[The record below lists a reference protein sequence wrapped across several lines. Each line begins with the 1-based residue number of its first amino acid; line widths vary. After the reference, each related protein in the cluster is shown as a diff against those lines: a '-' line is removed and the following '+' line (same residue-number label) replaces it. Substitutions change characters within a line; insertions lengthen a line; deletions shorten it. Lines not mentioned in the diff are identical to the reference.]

1 MQTSAAAIPQLTF
14 SIGNADAPDTIWVT
28 TDPDRNRLTLAVGTE
43 ADASFAAGRPV
54 PYGEARGATG
64 SLLYLNLSPLQLSEA
79 EFERVTAHAEGWETL
94 KTARDRRICFAPS
107 EAIELTRGERLRL
120 QIDHVTMA
128 SPPEGATVELAV
140 ASYRVGGITRGDIGL
155 VTQLLAAL
163 QVPPDGGR
171 DLHDA
176 IALTVDQPFVI
187 GSVGDYEDV
196 TNRLALTFAPG
207 PRPRSIVAG
216 EETSFTISFLY
227 ADEPPGYGALCTRAE
242 ARRIRVLAGTG
253 TADWAISSPSGQQNR
268 SWLLQPPAG
277 AEIVPPDGVAELRVE
292 DVVTTLAGGPTLM
305 LVTYSGVPGYQDGAY
320 AITLRKVPHV
330 RITSFEVSPNPVVL
344 HDGVA
349 EVELRW
355 TVEDAGALTL
365 QPLYRDVTRRTSIR
379 VPVSEST
386 TFTLLADG
394 IERASA
400 GNQALDSRTVTVL
413 PVIDSFAAAPSA
425 IHAADFPRVCDLA
438 WSVNTAGQVE
448 LVTSN
453 GGPDPNRYAARTGIS
468 RSIERPQMITIV
480 PVETPENLVIR
491 RSLVLSAFTP
501 EYATAAVAGASAVAI
516 APNAG
521 FVAVA
526 DARAGT
532 VTALDTIVYKPL
544 GGAVAVGSAPAAL
557 AFAPDG
563 STLFTANAGDGTV
576 SVLSVTAAAGW
587 PPFALSVAETLTVGG
602 RPQAVA
608 LSPEG
613 RYLYVALAP
622 AAGDGAG
629 SLAVLTRREDGGF
642 SRPQIFAVG
651 RAPRAIGVAPGGAQV
666 LVANAGDDSVTVIG
680 VSGSGGRH
688 QHVATL
694 TDFRSEP
701 SGIAFTPD
709 NAVVLVSCAGSAT
722 VFALDARYLETSPR
736 KPLTVGARPGAIA
749 VVPGGAY
756 AFVACDGDDALAL
769 LSVGNAPR
777 TCSVLQQGVPAGS
790 GATGVAVSPD
800 AGLALVSYRGAD
812 RLGVVT
818 LAEYTQRREPVAAGN
833 QLTDVVV
840 TPDAAQAFAWHDA
853 RIRFNE
859 GTPSS
864 GYWAYEFAS
873 GTIEQQ
879 DDGRP
884 VIAIVPSPRRAD
896 RAAYLIATDSDA
908 VEVVS
913 TETCTPIFQI
923 DVSRETGARPRAIAV
938 SGDGRTLFALCA
950 DAQLNFVLLPWDVDV
965 RAKTARPLGVVE
977 LYRAKGRGS
986 EYLLAGPDA
995 GAVWAIDSPGRQLW
1009 SVRREGDRYVKAGDP
1024 IALPALTADAA
1035 ISPDGA
1041 RLFALGQSG
1050 TRNTITS
1057 LTTSDRV
1064 LRTVTLPS
1072 IGSIALNGLVVSPDG
1087 TRLFATDGVQ
1097 AGLRVFDAATLRL
1110 VQTISWEGATTPYGV
1125 AVTPT
1130 GTHVLAADVGDVD
1143 DGEGGGSLVIAPQV
1157 QPAALEELERAAGLA
1172 DTEPQEAHAD
1182 A

>member
-28 TDPDRNRLTLAVGTE
+28 TDPELNRLTLAVGTE

-64 SLLYLNLSPLQLSEA
+64 SLLYLNLSALQLSDA
-79 EFERVTAHAEGWETL
+79 EFERVTAYAEGWETL
-94 KTARDRRICFAPS
+94 KTPRDRRICFAPS
-107 EAIELTRGERLRL
+107 AAVALRRGERLRL
-120 QIDHVTMA
+120 QVDHVTTA
-128 SPPEGATVELAV
+128 RPPEGATVELAV
-140 ASYRVGGITRGDIGL
+140 ASYRVGGITRGNAGS

-163 QVPPDGGR
+163 QTPPDGGR
-171 DLHDA
+171 DLHEA
-176 IALTVDQPFVI
+176 IALSVPQPYVI
-187 GSVGDYEDV
+187 GSVGDYQDYA
-196 TNRLALTFAPG
+196 NSLALTFAPG
-207 PRPRSIVAG
+207 HRPRSIVAG
-216 EETSFTISFLY
+216 DDTSFTISFVY
-227 ADEPPGYGALCTRAE
+227 ADERPGYGALCTRTE

-253 TADWAISSPSGQQNR
+253 TADWGISSPRGQQNR
-268 SWLLQPPAG
+268 TWLLQPPSG
-277 AEIVPPDGVAELRVE
+277 SEIVPPDGVAELLVE
-292 DVVTTLAGGPTLM
+292 DLVTTLAGGPTLM

-330 RITSFEVSPNPVVL
+330 QITSFEVSPNPVVL
-344 HDGVA
+344 RDGVA

-355 TVEDAGALTL
+355 TAEDAGALTL

-379 VPVSEST
+379 VTVREST
-386 TFTLLADG
+386 TFTLQADG

-400 GNQALDSRTVTVL
+400 GNQAAASRAVTVL

-425 IHAADFPRVCDLA
+425 IHVADFPRVCDLA
-438 WSVNTAGQVE
+438 WSVNTPGQVE

-453 GGPDPNRYAARTGIS
+453 GGPDPNRYAARAGIS
-468 RSIERPQMITIV
+468 RSIERPQMITLV
-480 PVETPENLVIR
+480 PVDTPENLVIR
-491 RSLVLSAFTP
+491 RSLVLSAFSP
-501 EYATAAVAGASAVAI
+501 EYGTAAVAGASAVAI

-544 GGAVAVGSAPAAL
+544 GAAVPVGSAPAAL
-557 AFAPDG
+557 AFSPDG
-563 STLFTANAGDGTV
+563 RTLYAANGGDGTV
-576 SVLSVTAAAGW
+576 SVLAVTAAAGW
-587 PPFALSVAETLTVGG
+587 PPFALAVTHTVTVGG

-608 LSPEG
+608 VSPDG

-622 AAGDGAG
+622 ASGDGAG
-629 SLAVLTRREDGGF
+629 TLSVVERREDGGF
-642 SRPQIFAVG
+642 GRPQTLGVG
-651 RAPRAIGVAPGGAQV
+651 RGPRAIGVAPGGAQV

-680 VSGSGGRH
+680 VGSGGTH
-688 QHVATL
+688 QRVNRL
-694 TDFRSEP
+694 DGFRSAP
-701 SGIAFTPD
+701 SGIAYTPD

-722 VFALDARYLETSPR
+722 VFALDARYLDTSER
-736 KPLTVGARPGAIA
+736 KALTVGARPGAIA

-756 AFVACDGDDALAL
+756 AFVACDSGDALAL

-777 TCSVLQQGVPAGS
+777 ACSVLQKSVPAGS
-790 GATGVAVSPD
+790 GASGVAVSPD
-800 AGLALVSYRGAD
+800 AGLALLGYRSAD

-833 QLTDVVV
+833 QMTDVAV
-840 TPDAAQAFAWHDA
+840 TPDAAQAFVWHDA
-853 RIRFNE
+853 RVRFNE

-873 GTIEQQ
+873 QTIVQQ

-896 RAAYLIATDSDA
+896 RAAYLIATDSSA
-908 VEVVS
+908 VDVVS
-913 TETCTPIFQI
+913 TETYTSLFQI
-923 DVSRETGARPRAIAV
+923 DVTRQTAARPRAIAV

-950 DAQLNFVLLPWDVDV
+950 DAQLRYVLLPYDVDV
-965 RAKTARPLGVVE
+965 RARTARPLGVVE
-977 LYRAKGRGS
+977 LFRAKGRGS

-995 GAVWAIDSPGRQLW
+995 EAVWAIDSPDRQLW
-1009 SVRREGDRYVKAGDP
+1009 SVRREGGRYVKAGDP

-1072 IGSIALNGLVVSPDG
+1072 IGAIALNGLAVSPDG

-1143 DGEGGGSLVIAPQV
+1143 DDGGGGSLVIAPQV
-1157 QPAALEELERAAGLA
+1157 QPAALEELARAAGLA